1 MIRSLKKM
9 CQKAN
14 GFQHCSEDK
23 VFVAIDTM
31 CLMSLDI
38 FNRSGDRIHIG
49 GNGGDWKPESHNK
62 RDVHSSTLHRL
73 VNDEK
78 MEDRQC

>member
-1 MIRSLKKM
+1 
-9 CQKAN
+9 
-14 GFQHCSEDK
+14 
-23 VFVAIDTM
+23 M